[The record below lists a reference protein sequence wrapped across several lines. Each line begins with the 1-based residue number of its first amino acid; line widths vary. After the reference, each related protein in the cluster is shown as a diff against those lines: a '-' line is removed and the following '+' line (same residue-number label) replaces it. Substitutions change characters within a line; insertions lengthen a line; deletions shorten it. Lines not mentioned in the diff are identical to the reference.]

1 MAAAGKDRSLFA
13 QMLVLLREAGERQP
27 DVDDRAAFRESS
39 LTIIG
44 AGGQSHMMTHRGM
57 RPFRSF
63 SSSALKPPRSA
74 TAIAPISR
82 IIAS

>member
-1 MAAAGKDRSLFA
+1 
-13 QMLVLLREAGERQP
+13 MLVLIREADYLQP
-27 DVDDRAAFRESS
+27 DEDGRAAFRGNFQ
-39 LTIIG
+39 TIID
-44 AGGQSHMMTHRGM
+44 AGGQSHTMTHRGM
-57 RPFRSF
+57 RPSRSF